1 MIGQTAHIVVAFYKG
16 GVAYARLN
24 AIGVNSALSEIVNRA
39 YFFTLV
45 LKYAY
50 KLLADDLALCLGFGN
65 AGEL

>member
-1 MIGQTAHIVVAFYKG
+1 MVALDNG
-16 GVAYARLN
+16 CNICAGLDNV
-24 AIGVNSALSEIVNRA
+24 GVNSALSEIVNRA